1 MVVDRTW
8 GENFVRRRRG
18 QGKISE
24 TWMHLMR
31 FKSGPECRERE
42 DEVFA
47 SLLLNS
53 VMGAEFY

>member
-1 MVVDRTW
+1 MVVDRTL
-8 GENFVRRRRG
+8 GENFARRRG

-24 TWMHLMR
+24 TWMHLVC

-53 VMGAEFY
+53 VMDAEFY